1 MKKRKRLPRLLHG
14 AFCLGAVLLA
24 LVFVRFTCGPT
35 QLLTEKAALRRAQ
48 RQSLHIPREPVY
60 TREIAGSQFFAVWDG
75 QELYTYTAQWVR
87 PFRKGYSYNANGETG
102 FRLMRTPLIREYS
115 WCYFWND
122 SGEYGWGCPGVP
134 ISWYKT
140 ANGTT
145 KLVSVLPLL
154 VLNDDPAVTG
164 GVCNLHGIKG
174 ADKETGLGG
183 AEFSWPRGGGRTSP
197 FGVCFEIQ
205 TPIDEADD
213 AARAVLSDISVWKL
227 GYVSPGYRPATAAAE
242 IFWGDDSGN
251 VLYRQEIE
259 LIEQGEGSEEHG
271 A

>member
-60 TREIAGSQFFAVWDG
+60 KIDVWGSQFFAVWDG

-134 ISWYKT
+134 LYWYKT

-145 KLVSVLPLL
+145 ELVSVLPLL

-183 AEFSWPRGGGRTSP
+183 AAFSWPWGGGRTSP

-205 TPIDEADD
+205 TPIDEVDD
-213 AARAVLSDISVWKL
+213 AARAVLSDISAWKL
-227 GYVSPGYRPATAAAE
+227 GYVSPGYRPAEAAAE
-242 IFWGDDSGN
+242 IHWHDENGK

-259 LIEQGEGSEEHG
+259 LIERGLWSEEGG

>member
-1 MKKRKRLPRLLHG
+1 MKRRKRLPRLLHG

-60 TREIAGSQFFAVWDG
+60 KIDVTGSQFFAVWDG
-75 QELYTYTAQWVR
+75 QELYTYTAHWVR

-122 SGEYGWGCPGVP
+122 SSEYGWGCPGVP
-134 ISWYKT
+134 LSWYKT

-145 KLVSVLPLL
+145 KLVSLLPLL

-183 AEFSWPRGGGRTSP
+183 AEFSWPWGGGNSDAHRRGGRRCPRGPLRY
-197 FGVCFEIQ
+197 FRL
-205 TPIDEADD
+205 EAGLRQPRLP
-213 AARAVLSDISVWKL
+213 ARRSSGGDPLARRKREGAL
-227 GYVSPGYRPATAAAE
+227 PA
-242 IFWGDDSGN
+242 GD
-251 VLYRQEIE
+251 
-259 LIEQGEGSEEHG
+259 
-271 A
+271 

>member
-60 TREIAGSQFFAVWDG
+60 KIDVWGSQFFAVWDG

-134 ISWYKT
+134 LYWYKT

-145 KLVSVLPLL
+145 ELVSVLPLL

-183 AEFSWPRGGGRTSP
+183 AEFSWPWGGGRTSP

-205 TPIDEADD
+205 TPIDEVDD

-227 GYVSPGYRPATAAAE
+227 GYVSPGYRPAEAAAE
-242 IFWGDDSGN
+242 IRWHDENGK

-259 LIEQGEGSEEHG
+259 LIEKREGSEEHG

>member
-1 MKKRKRLPRLLHG
+1 MKRRKRLPRLLHG

-35 QLLTEKAALRRAQ
+35 RLLTEKAALRRAQ

-60 TREIAGSQFFAVWDG
+60 KIDVWGSQFFAVWDG

-115 WCYFWND
+115 WFHFFND
-122 SGEYGWGCPGVP
+122 SSEYGWGCPGVP
-134 ISWYKT
+134 LSWYKT

-145 KLVSVLPLL
+145 KLVTVLPLL

-164 GVCNLHGIKG
+164 GVCDLHGIKG
-174 ADKETGLGG
+174 VDKETGLGG
-183 AEFSWPRGGGRTSP
+183 VAYSWPWGGGRTSP

-205 TPIDEADD
+205 TPIDEVDD
-213 AARAVLSDISVWKL
+213 AARRVLHGIPFG
-227 GYVSPGYRPATAAAE
+227 GYYNDRSFTATAE
-242 IFWGDDSGN
+242 IRWRGENGKE
-251 VLYRQEIE
+251 LYRQEIE
-259 LIEQGEGSEEHG
+259 LIVGEGIEDHG

>member
-1 MKKRKRLPRLLHG
+1 
-14 AFCLGAVLLA
+14 
-24 LVFVRFTCGPT
+24 
-35 QLLTEKAALRRAQ
+35 
-48 RQSLHIPREPVY
+48 
-60 TREIAGSQFFAVWDG
+60 
-75 QELYTYTAQWVR
+75 
-87 PFRKGYSYNANGETG
+87 
-102 FRLMRTPLIREYS
+102 MRTPLIREYS

-134 ISWYKT
+134 LSWYKT

-183 AEFSWPRGGGRTSP
+183 AEFSWPWGGGRTSP

-205 TPIDEADD
+205 TPVDEADD

-227 GYVSPGYRPATAAAE
+227 GYVSPGYRPATATAE

>member
-1 MKKRKRLPRLLHG
+1 MRRRKRLPRLLHG

-24 LVFVRFTCGPT
+24 LVVVRFTCGPT
-35 QLLTEKAALRRAQ
+35 RLLTEKAALRRAQ
-48 RQSLHIPREPVY
+48 QQSLHIPREPVY
-60 TREIAGSQFFAVWDG
+60 RLNVANSQFFAVWDG
-75 QELYTYTAQWVR
+75 KELYTYRAMWER

-102 FRLMRTPLIREYS
+102 FRLMRSPLIREYD

-122 SGEYGWGCPGVP
+122 SGEYGWGCPGWPMSV
-134 ISWYKT
+134 YKT

-154 VLNDDPAVTG
+154 VFNDDPGVTG

-183 AEFSWPRGGGRTSP
+183 VEYSWPWGGRRSSP

-205 TPIDEADD
+205 TPIAEADD
-213 AARAVLSDISVWKL
+213 AARRVLSEISF
-227 GYVSPGYRPATAAAE
+227 GEGYRSDLSTTATAE
-242 IFWGDDSGN
+242 IFWGDDNGN
-251 VLYRQEIE
+251 VLYRQQIE
-259 LIEQGEGSEEHG
+259 LIEGEGSEDYG